1 MLIIYPI
8 LDRRVL
14 PLRPRFI
21 FMYLLL
27 NVYQSHRLPQLT
39 QRMWLLSCS
48 ARLLVWWVLAFC
60 FISVMRTQGSGLL
73 KTTLLRLAVISHFT
87 FSVYST
93 LIFYILFEAR
103 LIPLIFSI
111 LGWGPQPERLLAS
124 RYILFYTL
132 GCSLPFLSI
141 SLFYKDFIR
150 VHPQWLSSMSQSNI
164 SGWMLLPF
172 LVKLPI
178 FMLHLWLPKAH
189 VEAPTFSSIFL
200 AGLLLKLSFAGF
212 IRVYYF
218 VPSQLAVVILSILLI
233 GGALRALITLTLV
246 DLKILIAYR
255 SVFHMA
261 PCATGLITGSWAG
274 FYACLIILV
283 GHGVVSTGLF
293 FYAPLMYRARGTRR
307 LVLNQGAL
315 VTNPS
320 AALGWATLLVI
331 NISVPPLLGFIGEII
346 IFKVVSAITIII
358 RIWILVAISFRVA
371 LTCYG
376 VSSLIHGASSLSFPA
391 PQQRIINSYGLLFTG
406 RALLLCGLYL
416 SEVG

>member
-1 MLIIYPI
+1 MLIIYPL
-8 LDRRVL
+8 LDRGVL
-14 PLRPRFI
+14 SLSPRFL

-27 NVYQSHRLPQLT
+27 NIYQSHSLPQLT

-48 ARLLVWWVLAFC
+48 ASLLVWWVLAFC
-60 FISVMRTQGSGLL
+60 FVSVMSSQGSSLL

-87 FSVYST
+87 FTVYST
-93 LIFYILFEAR
+93 LMFYILFEAS

-132 GCSLPFLSI
+132 GCSLPFLRI

-150 VHPQWLSSMSQSNI
+150 VHPQWLSSISQGNI

-178 FMLHLWLPKAH
+178 FILHLWLPKAH

-212 IRVYYF
+212 VRVHYF
-218 VPSQLAVVILSILLI
+218 VPSSLRIVILALLLI

-246 DLKILIAYR
+246 DLKILIAYS

-261 PCATGLITGSWAG
+261 PCAVGIITGSWAG

-293 FYAPLMYRARGTRR
+293 FYAPLIYRARGTRR

-315 VTNPS
+315 VTNP
-320 AALGWATLLVI
+320 AIALGWAALLVI
-331 NISVPPLLGFIGEII
+331 NISVPPLLRFIGEII
-346 IFKVVSAITIII
+346 IFKVVSTITLIIGG
-358 RIWILVAISFRVA
+358 WMLVAISLRVA

-376 VSSLIHGASSLSFPA
+376 VSSLIHGTSSLSFPV
-391 PQQRIINSYGLLFTG
+391 PQLRVINSYGLLFTG